1 MNFQLQTLSPMKSNL
16 KNSTFLVA
24 LIIMVGGCTFSTSNS
39 NNSGDLVTDERSISE
54 FSKLSI
60 HGVFNLY
67 LSQGNKESLRIE
79 ANEQTMDEITIRN
92 VGEQLIIELEED
104 IEFFDRDEINI
115 YLTITD
121 IDSFEFEGV
130 GNIKTEEVL
139 RLTDLKLRGDGVGN
153 TKLEIEADR
162 INAEFN
168 IVGNVSLSG
177 KVENIDLENN
187 GLGNVD
193 ASDLKAQYMTLESN
207 GIGNVEVHCEKE
219 ISITANGIGKVTYSG
234 DPEVKNLDRN
244 GIGKV
249 EKK

>member
-1 MNFQLQTLSPMKSNL
+1 MKSNPFYSIL
-16 KNSTFLVA
+16 IVASIFLVD
-24 LIIMVGGCTFSTSNS
+24 GCTITTSNS
-39 NNSGDLVTDERSISE
+39 DKSEGLATEERSISE

-67 LSQGNKESLRIE
+67 LSQGDKESLRIE
-79 ANEQTMDEITIRN
+79 ADENTMDKITIKN
-92 VGEQLIIELEED
+92 IGEKLVIELDEG

-115 YLTITD
+115 YLRITE

-139 RLTDLKLRGDGVGN
+139 RLTKLDLKGDGVGN

-162 INAEFN
+162 IEAEFN
-168 IVGNVSLSG
+168 LVGNVTLSG
-177 KVENIDLENN
+177 KVETIDLKNN

-193 ASDLKAQYMTLESN
+193 ASDLKAQYLTLNTN
-207 GIGNVEVHCEKE
+207 GIGNVEVYSEKE
-219 ISITANGIGKVTYSG
+219 ISITANGIGKVTYDG
-234 DPEVKNLDRN
+234 DAEVKNLNRS

>member
-1 MNFQLQTLSPMKSNL
+1 MKSKPFYL
-16 KNSTFLVA
+16 PVLMASTFSLGA
-24 LIIMVGGCTFSTSNS
+24 CTITTSKS
-39 NNSGDLVTDERSISE
+39 NESGELASEERPISE
-54 FSKLSI
+54 FSKLSV

-79 ANEQTMDEITIRN
+79 ADDATQEKIIIKNSGDR
-92 VGEQLIIELEED
+92 LLIELEEGV
-104 IEFFDRDEINI
+104 ELFDREQINI

-121 IDSFEFEGV
+121 IESFDFEGV
-130 GNIKTEEVL
+130 GNIKTETAL
-139 RLTDLKLRGDGVGN
+139 RLKDLDLKGDGVGN

-168 IVGNVSLSG
+168 VVGNVTLSG
-177 KVENIDLENN
+177 KVETVDLDNN

-193 ASDLKAQYMTLESN
+193 ASDLKAQYMTLNSN
-207 GIGNVEVHCEKE
+207 GIGNVEVYSEKE
-219 ISITANGIGKVTYSG
+219 ISITANGIGKVSYDG
-234 DPEVKNLDRN
+234 NAEVKSLNRN

>member
-1 MNFQLQTLSPMKSNL
+1 MKSNPFYSIL
-16 KNSTFLVA
+16 IVASIFLVD
-24 LIIMVGGCTFSTSNS
+24 GCTITTSKS
-39 NNSGDLVTDERSISE
+39 DKSEGLATEERSISE

-67 LSQGNKESLRIE
+67 LSQGDKESLRIE
-79 ANEQTMDEITIRN
+79 ADENTMDKITIKN
-92 VGEQLIIELEED
+92 IGEKLVIELDEG

-115 YLTITD
+115 YLRITE

-139 RLTDLKLRGDGVGN
+139 RLTKLDLKGDGVGN

-162 INAEFN
+162 IEAEFN
-168 IVGNVSLSG
+168 LVGNVTLSG
-177 KVENIDLENN
+177 KVETIDLKNN

-193 ASDLKAQYMTLESN
+193 ASDLKAQYLTLEVYS
-207 GIGNVEVHCEKE
+207 EKE
-219 ISITANGIGKVTYSG
+219 ISITANGIGKVTYDG
-234 DPEVKNLDRN
+234 DAEVKNLNRS

>member
-1 MNFQLQTLSPMKSNL
+1 MKSNPFYLSL
-16 KNSTFLVA
+16 KVA
-24 LIIMVGGCTFSTSNS
+24 LIFLLGACTISTNKS
-39 NNSGDLVTDERSISE
+39 NNSEDVVTDDRSISS
-54 FSKLSI
+54 FSKLSV

-67 LSQGNKESLRIE
+67 LSQGDKESLRIE
-79 ANEQTMDEITIRN
+79 ADEQTMDEIITRN
-92 VGEQLIIELEED
+92 DGEELIIELEEGF
-104 IEFFDRDEINI
+104 ELFDREQINI

-121 IDSFEFEGV
+121 LDSFEFEGV
-130 GNIKTEEVL
+130 GNIKTESVL
-139 RLTDLKLRGDGVGN
+139 RLKDLDLKGEGVGN
-153 TKLEIEADR
+153 TKLELEADR

-168 IVGNVSLSG
+168 LVGNVSLSG
-177 KVENIDLENN
+177 KVETMNLKNN

-193 ASDLKAQYMTLESN
+193 ASDLKAQFMTLNSN

-234 DPEVKNLDRN
+234 DPEVKNLNRS